1 MALKA
6 SRCYSLNKPL
16 LQKVQGLH
24 LCRGLKNI
32 IQLVKAY
39 VHNNLEQNQINMVV
53 SKPYPK
59 VKEQELQTLCKNISK
74 LTKTKGFNNK
84 HNKDERMKEKNYT
97 HNIHNNNYLN

>member
-1 MALKA
+1 
-6 SRCYSLNKPL
+6 
-16 LQKVQGLH
+16 
-24 LCRGLKNI
+24 
-32 IQLVKAY
+32 
-39 VHNNLEQNQINMVV
+39 MVV

-97 HNIHNNNYLN
+97 HKIHNNNYLN

>member
-1 MALKA
+1 
-6 SRCYSLNKPL
+6 
-16 LQKVQGLH
+16 
-24 LCRGLKNI
+24 
-32 IQLVKAY
+32 
-39 VHNNLEQNQINMVV
+39 MVV

-97 HNIHNNNYLN
+97 PSFMEHISLARNV